1 MEQRTIYG
9 DVEKNCMNTNF
20 QEILILVYGIWYYS
34 NRTVLTAIYVYYSWQ
49 ADSDSEGIT
58 EAKDVLKVGSI
69 CTVSTVRN

>member
-34 NRTVLTAIYVYYSWQ
+34 NRTVLTAIYVYYS
-49 ADSDSEGIT
+49 
-58 EAKDVLKVGSI
+58 
-69 CTVSTVRN
+69 